1 MNYVTS
7 SGEKT
12 SSTSILSGPGAVHT
26 ILVTA
31 DGTNAA
37 TVVVYDNTD
46 ASGTILA
53 RVVVDAG
60 ATFENCHLTTP
71 VVANTGIYLSVSGT
85 GAAAV
90 VHYTV
95 G

>member
-1 MNYVTS
+1 MNYATS

-12 SSTSILSGPGAVHT
+12 ASAAIVTGPGALQTV
-26 ILVTA
+26 IVTA

-37 TVVVYDNTD
+37 TVVIYDSLS
-46 ASGTILA
+46 AAGTILA

-60 ATFENCHLTTP
+60 LVFESLHLTIP
-71 VVANTGIYLSVSGT
+71 VVANTGIYLSISGT

-90 VHYTV
+90 VHYTT